1 MNDKNIQSESIKF
14 ERVWAFKVA
23 DVHFHYTVVIFI
35 ITTFSVGYYKMTLH
49 KEKFLHKNN

>member
-35 ITTFSVGYYKMTLH
+35 VTTFSVGYYKMTLH